1 MGAGVAFPAAVV
13 VACAAVFLA
22 GAASASWHAQVFE
35 VGGAR
40 GWEKPAAP
48 TGESYDH
55 WAARNRF
62 HVGDFLRKRSNIDR
76 THISHSATALIR
88 SDPYVSARCLM
99 QTSSTT

>member
-1 MGAGVAFPAAVV
+1 MGAGVAFPPAAVV

-48 TGESYDH
+48 SDESYDH

-62 HVGDFLRKRSNIDR
+62 HVGDFLRKRSTDR
-76 THISHSATALIR
+76 SHSYDHIR
-88 SDPYVSARCLM
+88 RRC
-99 QTSSTT
+99 